1 MAANLTPQYL
11 KAQEAYRR
19 SATADEELKWLEVML
34 REIPKHKAS
43 EKMQVELKTKISKT
57 RKEAEA
63 IRGRPVKTSSQEVSI
78 PRQGAGTILILGG
91 PNAGKSSLLAALTR
105 AKPEIAPYP
114 FTTRLPQ
121 PGMMTWEDVTVQL
134 IDTPPVTA
142 DNLPPYLLGML
153 RGANLAILLVDLGS
167 DDGIE
172 ECQAALDK
180 IQETKSRLGKES
192 ALDEEDMGL
201 SHTQTIVVVNKIDL
215 PEAADRR
222 ALLHELCPLDFPE
235 YQISTTTGQG
245 IEELRQIIYR
255 ALDVIRVYTKL
266 PNKKEPDMDKPY
278 IIRNGGTLLDVAEL
292 VHKDLAEN
300 LKHARIWGTGIIPGS
315 TIKGDYVLHD
325 RDVVE
330 IHANN

>member
-11 KAQEAYRR
+11 KAQEQYRR
-19 SATADEELKWLEVML
+19 AATPDEELRWLEVML

-63 IRGRPVKTSSQEVSI
+63 LRGRPVKTSSQEVAI

-153 RGANLAILLVDLGS
+153 RGANLAVLLVDLGS

-180 IQETKSRLGKES
+180 FQETKSRLGKES

-215 PEAADRR
+215 PEAAERL

-245 IEELRQIIYR
+245 IEELRQVIYR
-255 ALDVIRVYTKL
+255 ALDVIRIYTKQ

-278 IIRNGGTLLDVAEL
+278 VLPNGGTLLDVAEL

-300 LKHARIWGTGIIPGS
+300 LKHARIWGTDIIPGS